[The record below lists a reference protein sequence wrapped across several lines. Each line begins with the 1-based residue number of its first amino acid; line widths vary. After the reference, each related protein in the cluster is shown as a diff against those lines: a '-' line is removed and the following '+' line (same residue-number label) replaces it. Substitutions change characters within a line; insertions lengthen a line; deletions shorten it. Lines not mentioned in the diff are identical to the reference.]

1 MNNKSQFI
9 ENSEIYI
16 NRNKELND
24 YEYLL
29 ERLKEIKKKIIL
41 LENNFSLK

>member
-1 MNNKSQFI
+1 MNNNSQFI
-9 ENSEIYI
+9 ENSEIYV

>member
-16 NRNKELND
+16 NRNTQLND